1 MYERFFED
9 QTALVTGGCGF
20 IGSHLADRLVQLG
33 CGVRVLDDCSSGF
46 RRNLDGIDAAVYE
59 GSILDDDALC
69 AAIEGCGLVF
79 HFAAMV
85 SVQQSLEH
93 PRACFDINLT
103 GTRKVL
109 EAAVGAECDRIVFA
123 ASSSA
128 YGPDAPILNRE
139 DLPTDPITPYAA
151 SKVAAEAMVSAWAH
165 CFEPDTV
172 SLRFFNVFGPRQDP
186 HSPYAAVI
194 AAFAEALRSGNSP
207 VIYGDGTQTRDF
219 IPVENVVHACL
230 LAAAT
235 QEPLGGRVLNIGTGQ
250 SHDLL
255 STLATMQKILK
266 TTAQPRFEPPR
277 LGDIQHS
284 LADITAAQTS
294 FAYEPLVSVEE
305 GLSRLLTGRA
315 GLPA

>member
-1 MYERFFED
+1 MYEGFFED

-20 IGSHLADRLVQLG
+20 IGSHVAERLTQLG
-33 CGVRVLDDCSSGF
+33 CTVRVLDDCSSGF
-46 RRNLDGIDAAVYE
+46 RRNLDGIDAAVFE
-59 GSILDDDALC
+59 GSILDDTALS
-69 AAIEGCGLVF
+69 AAIEGCDLVF

-85 SVQQSLEH
+85 SVQQSMEH
-93 PRACFDINLT
+93 PRSCFDINLT
-103 GTRKVL
+103 GTRRVL
-109 EAAVGAECDRIVFA
+109 EAAVGAACNRVVFA

-128 YGPDAPILNRE
+128 YGPHAPTPSRE
-139 DLPTDPITPYAA
+139 DLPTNPTTPYAA

-165 CFEPDTV
+165 CYAPDTV

-194 AAFAEALRSGNSP
+194 AAFAEALQSGNSP
-207 VIYGDGTQTRDF
+207 VIHGDGTQSRDF
-219 IPVENVVHACL
+219 VPIEDVVHACL
-230 LAAAT
+230 LAAASRA
-235 QEPLGGRVLNIGTGQ
+235 PLGGRVLNIGTGLP
-250 SHDLL
+250 HDLL
-255 STLATMQKILK
+255 STLATMQEILE

-284 LADITAAQTS
+284 LADIGAAQTS
-294 FAYEPLVSVEE
+294 LGYEPLVSFEE